1 MDDNQ
6 RQDTMQMDVML
17 VATAGLSLL
26 NGMSSSPVL
35 LPFVVLLKALLAGSI
50 LANPLVLTYLASLLA
65 SATTLLI
72 AGIPAA
78 LYERAGEQPG
88 SDPVSIGIWLGGTL
102 LLVGLPHLLLACSRA
117 SLADSCSHGRRTQ
130 PCDRRQGCI
139 TLALESATDSRG
151 REGQYVADN

>member
-1 MDDNQ
+1 MDDNR

-17 VATAGLSLL
+17 VAAAGLSLV

-72 AGIPAA
+72 AGVPAA
-78 LYERAGEQPG
+78 IYERAKRQSG
-88 SDPVSIGIWLGGTL
+88 SDPVSIGIWLGATL
-102 LLVGLPHLLLACSRA
+102 ILVGLPHLLL
-117 SLADSCSHGRRTQ
+117 G
-130 PCDRRQGCI
+130 
-139 TLALESATDSRG
+139 
-151 REGQYVADN
+151 